1 MSKSSWVIEQ
11 SKLSNRA
18 SDIALQ
24 KGSEDS
30 LSSIETTFK
39 AAMAVENNLA
49 SKSGEVVIEVSSNEN
64 SYVEKDCL
72 SISSAIDEDFVKE
85 IIDIENQFSAVGKE
99 SVNIFSSVE
108 EVNGID
114 RMDSEE
120 ELVQATVLVENCFF
134 QNSNQASS
142 GFEKEATI
150 RAGVAKSGSKKGSLD
165 MGSECFFNNTLPQ
178 GLFSN
183 LSKVLDFI
191 LNGCVAFGDIVEEK
205 LNLIVLEDYK
215 MHKWSVTKTV
225 VPLTFLKEDLFI
237 LL

>member
-39 AAMAVENNLA
+39 ATMAVENNLA

-114 RMDSEE
+114 RMDLEE

-150 RAGVAKSGSKKGSLD
+150 RAGVAKSGSKKGRSSSCPPSKHSMKTRNSQSQNSGEVQRLPSSIEEEV
-165 MGSECFFNNTLPQ
+165 GVLSCF
-178 GLFSN
+178 
-183 LSKVLDFI
+183 
-191 LNGCVAFGDIVEEK
+191 
-205 LNLIVLEDYK
+205 
-215 MHKWSVTKTV
+215 
-225 VPLTFLKEDLFI
+225 
-237 LL
+237 